1 MVIKMQ
7 KIPSF
12 MKEQN
17 LYKVNLDFTGKREM
31 TDCHE
36 KVEFH
41 NNSTL
46 RIWYNDISVNYDMH
60 WHHAMEIIIPVEN
73 HYDVT
78 INQQNFHLQPE
89 EILFIPPRE
98 LHSIQAPERGARFVY
113 LFDISFLSKLNG
125 YAGIMSMLTHPL
137 YITKESYPAL
147 YREILQS
154 FEVMKNDY
162 FMNQEYSDFMVYS
175 HFLKLCAILG
185 QHHIQQLSLPD
196 SSQTGKKREYVAKF
210 LSIIEYIDAHYAEN
224 LSLEMIADASG
235 FSKYHFSRLFK
246 QYTGFTFC
254 DYLNYRRIK
263 QAEELLTKQDYS
275 ITEVA
280 IRSGFTSIS
289 TFNRLFK
296 QLKGCSP
303 SEYRSKNDF
312 EL

>member
-1 MVIKMQ
+1 MP

-12 MKEQN
+12 LNEHDI
-17 LYKVNLDFTGKREM
+17 YKVNLDYTGDRQM
-31 TDCHE
+31 TDSLE
-36 KVEFH
+36 NVEFH

-46 RIWYNDISVNYDMH
+46 RIWYNDIPECYDMH

-73 HYDVT
+73 YYGVT
-78 INQQNFHLQPE
+78 INQQAFHINPE

-98 LHSIQAPERGARFVY
+98 LHSIHAPEQGARFVY

-137 YITKESYPAL
+137 YITKENYPAL
-147 YREILQS
+147 YREILQI
-154 FEVMKNDY
+154 FEAMKNEY
-162 FMNQEYSDFMVYS
+162 FLNHEYSDFLVYS

-185 QHHIQQLSLPD
+185 QHHIQQLALPD

-210 LSIIEYIDAHYAEN
+210 LSIIEYIDMHYAEN

-263 QAEELLTKQDYS
+263 QAEELLTQQDYP